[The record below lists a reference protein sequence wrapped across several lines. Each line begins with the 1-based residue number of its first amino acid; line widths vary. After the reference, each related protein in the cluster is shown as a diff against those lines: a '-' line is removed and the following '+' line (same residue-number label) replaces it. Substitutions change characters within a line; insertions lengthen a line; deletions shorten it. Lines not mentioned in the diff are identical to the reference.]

1 MGKISICFPIVW
13 NGLIEGR
20 TEMGQYHSFMTIFQ
34 VKYTDDNQDKRSD
47 ISSFINARQGRR
59 LSWEFQMEITKL
71 EETGD
76 VQVLVEIIEKT
87 KIRSIRDV
95 VSAFHNYLSNNLS
108 VDPDDQE
115 KLVEALLQDNPELY
129 IARALFAGVRYTG
142 SVKMLNK
149 EYLNKLTTLAE
160 DTDFPDA
167 FAEAQKAA
175 KKERIKEKRA
185 KTNPDSRKAST
196 INRRIKSKYLQ
207 KVLGEMKQYL
217 DKIPDPLPP
226 DVKEILIGLS
236 ETELHVFLDTKDR
249 ILCRSVGMFREY
261 FYLAQENDFNEFK
274 YPGLFVSS
282 YYIETLQEMGMIE
295 DSPDHI
301 EVFAYDLGVEPFEDS
316 NRDYALKITAKTRVN
331 SMGVRIPV
339 YRFTE
344 AGIIVANFMGLLTS
358 ETYLYAIAE
367 LFKALFGDD
376 FEVEII
382 ERKLDYL
389 SFVERM
395 KEDDKR
401 QMISENS
408 LNEKPDQE

>member
-20 TEMGQYHSFMTIFQ
+20 TEMGQYHSFMTIFH

-47 ISSFINARQGRR
+47 ISSFINARQGRK
-59 LSWEFQMEITKL
+59 LSWEFLMEITKL
-71 EETGD
+71 EKTGD
-76 VQVLVEIIEKT
+76 VQVLVERIEKI

-149 EYLNKLTTLAE
+149 EYLNKLTTLVE

-175 KKERIKEKRA
+175 KKEKIKEKRT

-207 KVLGEMKQYL
+207 KVLGEMKQYI

-226 DVKEILIGLS
+226 DVKEILTGLS
-236 ETELHVFLDTKDR
+236 ETELHMFLDTKDR
-249 ILCRSVGMFREY
+249 ILCRSMGMFREY
-261 FYLAQENDFNEFK
+261 FFLASNEMLNEYK
-274 YPGLFVSS
+274 HPGLFVSS
-282 YYIETLQEMGMIE
+282 HYIELLQDYNMLESFSGSLVIYA
-295 DSPDHI
+295 PPT
-301 EVFAYDLGVEPFEDS
+301 GVEPFEDS
-316 NRDYALKITAKTRVN
+316 NRDLSLWIYPKHEDECIEIEL
-331 SMGVRIPV
+331 PV
-339 YRFTE
+339 FRFTP
-344 AGIIVANFMGLLTS
+344 AGIIVASFLGLLTS
-358 ETYLYAIAE
+358 DAYIREMAE
-367 LFKALFGDD
+367 VLQEKIGDKCQVVIVQR
-376 FEVEII
+376 ELEY
-382 ERKLDYL
+382 RP
-389 SFVERM
+389 FVETM
-395 KEDDKR
+395 KEDKER
-401 QMISENS
+401 
-408 LNEKPDQE
+408 EKDT